1 MLDIHR
7 KDLAAGVVGSGTM
20 GRGIVQVLAQ
30 CGVRTL
36 VFDAQGGAAAKAKDA
51 IAKSLAS
58 IAQKGRISQAD
69 ADATLE
75 RIEIVDSLA
84 ALKPCHVVVE
94 AIVELLAPKQELF
107 KALEAVVSD
116 TCILASNTS
125 SLSVTA
131 MASACARPGRV
142 AGYHFFNPVPV
153 MKIVEVVDGE
163 LTEPWVGDALIALAK
178 RYGHKPVRC
187 KDTPGFI
194 VNHAGRGFV
203 PESLRVL
210 QEGVADFATIDRIL
224 VDAAGFRIGPFG
236 LLDLVG
242 LDIAHGVMKS
252 MHAQYYGES
261 KYQPSFLSDPRVA
274 AGLLG
279 RKTGRGWYKY
289 GSDGAVEKIPEK
301 KIPEKASAS
310 VWCVPELKDFLSRFT
325 KIDAKPAADS
335 ICFVA
340 PLGQDATTTAIQLHL
355 DPQNTVAVDRLF
367 GFTKRRTLMTTPV
380 TKPEIRDA
388 AHALLASDGVPVSV
402 IRDSAGFVAQRVVAH
417 IVNVGCD
424 IAQQRIASPADLDSA
439 VVLGLSYPHG
449 PLAMGDA
456 AGATN
461 ILHILEAMHAFYQEP
476 RYRPSPWL
484 KRRARLGVSLLQEDS
499 VRVRARRGEEEGDV
513 ADHKGQP
520 RHPERRRGAFH
531 EVQKLYQAGRGR
543 KGCRLGY
550 REMDPIR
557 GAKMRPRAPLTTQ
570 DRPTWK

>member
-1 MLDIHR
+1 MLDIQR
-7 KDLAAGVVGSGTM
+7 SDLVAGVAGSGTM
-20 GRGIVQVLAQ
+20 GRGIAQVLAQ

-36 VFDAQGGAAAKAKDA
+36 VFDSKPGAAQAAKDA
-51 IAKSLAS
+51 IAKTLAELV
-58 IAQKGRISQAD
+58 QKGRVSQAD
-69 ADATLE
+69 AAGTLA

-84 ALKPCHVVVE
+84 ALKPCHVVIE

-107 KALEAVVSD
+107 KALEAVVADS
-116 TCILASNTS
+116 CILASNTS

-131 MASACARPGRV
+131 MAAACARPGRV

-163 LTEPWVGDALIALAK
+163 LTEPWVGDALIALAR

-194 VNHAGRGFV
+194 VNHAGRGYV

-224 VDAAGFRIGPFG
+224 VDAASFRLGPFA

-252 MHAQYYGES
+252 MHAQYYAEP

-279 RKTGRGWYKY
+279 RKTGRGWYQY
-289 GSDGAVEKIPEK
+289 GKDGVAEKIPE
-301 KIPEKASAS
+301 IAVPAARPMP
-310 VWCVPELKDFLSRFT
+310 VWCVPELKEFISKFT
-325 KIDAKPAADS
+325 KTESKPTPDT

-340 PLGQDATTTAIQLHL
+340 PLGQDATTTAIQLQL
-355 DPQNTVAVDRLF
+355 EAKNTVAIDPLF
-367 GFTKRRTLMTTPV
+367 GFAKRRTLMTTPV
-380 TKPEIRDA
+380 TKPEARDA

-402 IRDSAGFVAQRVVAH
+402 ISDSAGFVAQRVVAH

-424 IAQQRIASPADLDSA
+424 IVQQRIASPQDLDSA
-439 VVLGLSYPHG
+439 VVLGLGYPHG

-456 AGATN
+456 IGPAR
-461 ILHILEAMHAFYQEP
+461 ILAVLEAMHAFYQEP

-484 KRRARLGVSLLQEDS
+484 KRRAQLGVSLLLES
-499 VRVRARRGEEEGDV
+499 S
-513 ADHKGQP
+513 
-520 RHPERRRGAFH
+520 
-531 EVQKLYQAGRGR
+531 
-543 KGCRLGY
+543 
-550 REMDPIR
+550 
-557 GAKMRPRAPLTTQ
+557 
-570 DRPTWK
+570 

>member
-1 MLDIHR
+1 MLDIQR
-7 KDLAAGVVGSGTM
+7 PDLVAGVAGSGTM
-20 GRGIVQVLAQ
+20 GRGIAQVLAQ

-36 VFDAQGGAAAKAKDA
+36 VFDAKPGAAQAAKDA
-51 IAKSLAS
+51 IGKTLAGLV
-58 IAQKGRISQAD
+58 QKTRISQAD
-69 ADATLE
+69 ADRTLA
-75 RIEIVDSLA
+75 RIEIVDALA
-84 ALKPCHVVVE
+84 ALKPCHLVVE
-94 AIVELLAPKQELF
+94 AIVELLGPKQELF
-107 KALEAVVSD
+107 QALEKVVAE

-131 MASACARPGRV
+131 MASTCAKPGRV

-194 VNHAGRGFV
+194 VNHAGRGYV
-203 PESLRVL
+203 PESLRAL

-252 MHAQYYGES
+252 MHAQYYGEP
-261 KYQPSFLSDPRVA
+261 KYQPSFLPDPRVA

-289 GSDGAVEKIPEK
+289 GKDGVAEKIPEQ
-301 KIPEKASAS
+301 KIPSGKPLSI
-310 VWCVPELKDFLSRFT
+310 WCVPELRDFLSKLA
-325 KIDAKPAADS
+325 KIESNPTSDS
-335 ICFVA
+335 FCIVA
-340 PLGQDATTTAIQLHL
+340 PLGQDATTTALQLKL
-355 DPQNTVAVDRLF
+355 DPARTVAVDPLF
-367 GFTKRRTLMTTPV
+367 GFGKRRTLMTTPV
-380 TKPEIRDA
+380 TKPEVRDA

-424 IAQQRIASPADLDSA
+424 IVQQRIASPADLDSA

-456 AGATN
+456 VGPAR
-461 ILHILEAMHAFYQEP
+461 ILAILEAMHAFYQEP

-484 KRRARLGVSLLQEDS
+484 KRRAQLGVSLLKEDS
-499 VRVRARRGEEEGDV
+499 
-513 ADHKGQP
+513 
-520 RHPERRRGAFH
+520 
-531 EVQKLYQAGRGR
+531 
-543 KGCRLGY
+543 
-550 REMDPIR
+550 
-557 GAKMRPRAPLTTQ
+557 
-570 DRPTWK
+570 

>member
-1 MLDIHR
+1 MLDIQR
-7 KDLAAGVVGSGTM
+7 SDLVAGVAGSGTM

-36 VFDAQGGAAAKAKDA
+36 VFDAKPGAARLAKESVG
-51 IAKSLAS
+51 KSLGGLV
-58 IAQKGRISQAD
+58 QKGRISQTD
-69 ADATLE
+69 ADVALA
-75 RIEIVDSLA
+75 RIEIVDSLG
-84 ALKPCHVVVE
+84 ALEPCHVVVE

-131 MASACARPGRV
+131 MASVCATPGRV

-163 LTEPWVGDALIALAK
+163 LTEPWVGDALAALAR

-194 VNHAGRGFV
+194 VNHAGRGYV
-203 PESLRVL
+203 PESLRIL
-210 QEGVADFATIDRIL
+210 QEGIADFATIDRIL
-224 VDAAGFRIGPFG
+224 VDAAGFRLGPFG

-252 MHAQYYGES
+252 MHAQYYSEP

-279 RKTGRGWYKY
+279 RKSARGWYKY
-289 GSDGAVEKIPEK
+289 AKDGVAEKIAEQE
-301 KIPEKASAS
+301 IPSWSLGSA
-310 VWCVPELKDFLSRFT
+310 WCVPELKDLLTKLGT
-325 KIDAKPAADS
+325 KIQFKPSRDS
-335 ICFVA
+335 VCFVA
-340 PLGQDATTTAIQLHL
+340 PLGHDATTTALQLGL
-355 DPQNTVAVDRLF
+355 DPARTVAVDPLF
-367 GFTKRRTLMTTPV
+367 GFSKRRTRMTTPV
-380 TKPEIRDA
+380 TKPEVRDA

-424 IAQQRIASPADLDSA
+424 IAQQRIASPEDLDSA
-439 VVLGLSYPHG
+439 VVLGLGYPRG
-449 PLAMGDA
+449 PLGMGDA
-456 AGATN
+456 VGAPK
-461 ILHILEAMHAFYQEP
+461 ILAVLDAMHAFYQDP

-484 KRRARLGVSLLQEDS
+484 KRRAQLGVSLL
-499 VRVRARRGEEEGDV
+499 
-513 ADHKGQP
+513 HKD
-520 RHPERRRGAFH
+520 FS
-531 EVQKLYQAGRGR
+531 
-543 KGCRLGY
+543 
-550 REMDPIR
+550 
-557 GAKMRPRAPLTTQ
+557 
-570 DRPTWK
+570 

>member
-1 MLDIHR
+1 MLDIQR
-7 KDLAAGVVGSGTM
+7 PDLVAGVAGSGTM

-36 VFDAQGGAAAKAKDA
+36 VFDAKPGAAHQAREA
-51 IAKSLAS
+51 IAKSLATLV
-58 IAQKGRISQAD
+58 QKGRVTQAD
-69 ADATLE
+69 ADASMA
-75 RIEIVDSLA
+75 RIEVVDALA

-94 AIVELLAPKQELF
+94 AIVELLGPKQELF
-107 KALEAVVSD
+107 KALESVVSD

-131 MASACARPGRV
+131 MASACAKPGRV
-142 AGYHFFNPVPV
+142 VGYHFFNPVPV

-163 LTEPWVGDALIALAK
+163 LTEPWVGDAMVALAK

-224 VDAAGFRIGPFG
+224 TEAAGFRIGPFG

-252 MHAQYYGES
+252 MHAQYYGEP

-279 RKTGRGWYKY
+279 RKTGRGWYTY
-289 GSDGAVEKIPEK
+289 GKDGAAEKIPEQDAPSRK
-301 KIPEKASAS
+301 PAA
-310 VWCVPELKDFLSRFT
+310 VWCVPELKDFISKFAT
-325 KIDAKPAADS
+325 VESTPGSVCI
-335 ICFVA
+335 VA
-340 PLGQDATTTAIQLHL
+340 PLGDDATTTALKL
-355 DPQNTVAVDRLF
+355 GLNPENTVAIDPLF
-367 GFTKRRTLMTTPV
+367 GFSKRRTLMTTPA
-380 TKPEIRDA
+380 TKPEVRDA

-402 IRDSAGFVAQRVVAH
+402 IRDSAGFVSQRVVAH

-424 IAQQRIASPADLDSA
+424 IVQQRIASPEDLDSA
-439 VVLGLSYPHG
+439 VMLGLGYPKG
-449 PLAMGDA
+449 PLGMGDA
-456 AGATN
+456 VGAPK
-461 ILHILEAMHAFYQEP
+461 ILAILEAMHAFYGEP

-484 KRRARLGVSLLQEDS
+484 KRRAQLQLSLLS
-499 VRVRARRGEEEGDV
+499 
-513 ADHKGQP
+513 K
-520 RHPERRRGAFH
+520 
-531 EVQKLYQAGRGR
+531 
-543 KGCRLGY
+543 
-550 REMDPIR
+550 
-557 GAKMRPRAPLTTQ
+557 
-570 DRPTWK
+570 DR

>member
-1 MLDIHR
+1 MLDIQR
-7 KDLAAGVVGSGTM
+7 ADLVAGVAGSGTM

-36 VFDAQGGAAAKAKDA
+36 VFDAQPGAAAKAKEA
-51 IAKSLAS
+51 IAKSLAA
-58 IAQKGRISQAD
+58 IAQKGRITQAD
-69 ADATLE
+69 ADAALA
-75 RIEIVDSLA
+75 RIEIVDALA

-107 KALEAVVSD
+107 KALEKVVSES
-116 TCILASNTS
+116 CILASNTS

-131 MASACARPGRV
+131 MASACAKPGRIV
-142 AGYHFFNPVPV
+142 GYHFFNPVPV

-163 LTEPWVGDALIALAK
+163 LTEPWVGDAMVALAK

-194 VNHAGRGFV
+194 VNHAGRGYV

-224 VDAAGFRIGPFG
+224 VDAAGFRLGPFG

-252 MHAQYYGES
+252 MHGQYYGEP
-261 KYQPSFLSDPRVA
+261 KYQPSYLSDPRVA

-289 GSDGAVEKIPEK
+289 GKDGVAEKILEK
-301 KIPEKASAS
+301 EIPQKTSMP
-310 VWCVPELKDFLSRFT
+310 VWCVPELKDFLSKFT
-325 KIDAKPAADS
+325 SIESKPGPLC
-335 ICFVA
+335 IVA
-340 PLGQDATTTAIQLHL
+340 PLGDDATTTALKLGL
-355 DPQNTVAVDRLF
+355 DPTCTVAIDPLF
-367 GFTKRRTLMTTPV
+367 GFTKRRTLMTTPI
-380 TKPEIRDA
+380 TNPEVRDA

-424 IAQQRIASPADLDSA
+424 IVQQRIASPDDLDSA
-439 VVLGLSYPHG
+439 VMLGLGYPKG
-449 PLAMGDA
+449 PLGMGDA
-456 AGATN
+456 VGAPK
-461 ILHILEAMHAFYQEP
+461 ILAILEAMQSFYGEP

-484 KRRARLGVSLLQEDS
+484 KRRAQLGVSLLSKD
-499 VRVRARRGEEEGDV
+499 
-513 ADHKGQP
+513 
-520 RHPERRRGAFH
+520 
-531 EVQKLYQAGRGR
+531 L
-543 KGCRLGY
+543 
-550 REMDPIR
+550 
-557 GAKMRPRAPLTTQ
+557 
-570 DRPTWK
+570 

>member
-7 KDLAAGVVGSGTM
+7 SDLVAGVAGSGTM
-20 GRGIVQVLAQ
+20 GRGIAQVLAQ

-36 VFDAQGGAAAKAKDA
+36 VFDSKPGAAQAAKDA
-51 IAKSLAS
+51 IGKSLAGLV
-58 IAQKGRISQAD
+58 QKGRVSQPD
-69 ADATLE
+69 ADQTLA

-131 MASACARPGRV
+131 MASACARPGRI

-194 VNHAGRGFV
+194 VNHAGRGYV

-224 VDAAGFRIGPFG
+224 VDAAGFRLGPFG

-242 LDIAHGVMKS
+242 LDVAHSVMKS
-252 MHAQYYGES
+252 MHAQYYGEP

-289 GSDGAVEKIPEK
+289 GKDGVAEKIAEQKVP
-301 KIPEKASAS
+301 SQSLDS
-310 VWCVPELKDFLSRFT
+310 VWCVPELKDLLVKLGA
-325 KIDAKPAADS
+325 KIEARPDS
-335 ICFVA
+335 SSVCFVA
-340 PLGQDATTTAIQLHL
+340 PLGHDATSAALQLKI
-355 DPQNTVAVDRLF
+355 DPARTVAVDPLF
-367 GFTKRRTLMTTPV
+367 GFAKRRTLMTTPI
-380 TKPEIRDA
+380 TRPEARDA

-402 IRDSAGFVAQRVVAH
+402 IHDSAGFVAQRVVAH

-424 IAQQRIASPADLDSA
+424 IVQQRIASPEDLDSA
-439 VVLGLSYPHG
+439 VMLGLGYPKG
-449 PLAMGDA
+449 PLGMGDA
-456 AGATN
+456 IGAAKV
-461 ILHILEAMHAFYQEP
+461 LAILEAMFAVYQEP

-484 KRRARLGVSLLQEDS
+484 KRRANLGIS
-499 VRVRARRGEEEGDV
+499 
-513 ADHKGQP
+513 
-520 RHPERRRGAFH
+520 
-531 EVQKLYQAGRGR
+531 
-543 KGCRLGY
+543 
-550 REMDPIR
+550 
-557 GAKMRPRAPLTTQ
+557 LTT
-570 DRPTWK
+570 PE

>member
-1 MLDIHR
+1 MLDIQR
-7 KDLAAGVVGSGTM
+7 PDLVAGVAGSGTM

-36 VFDAQGGAAAKAKDA
+36 VFDAKPGAAQTAKDA
-51 IAKSLAS
+51 VAKSLTTLV
-58 IAQKGRISQAD
+58 QKGRVQQAD
-69 ADATLE
+69 ADAAVA
-75 RIEIVDSLA
+75 RIEVVDALA

-94 AIVELLAPKQELF
+94 AIVEQLAPKQELF
-107 KALEAVVSD
+107 KALEGIVADS
-116 TCILASNTS
+116 CILASNTS

-131 MASACARPGRV
+131 MASACAKPGRI

-210 QEGVADFATIDRIL
+210 QEGIADFATIDRIL
-224 VDAAGFRIGPFG
+224 MDAGGFRIGPFG

-252 MHAQYYGES
+252 MHGQYYGEP

-289 GSDGAVEKIPEK
+289 GKDGVAEKIPE
-301 KIPEKASAS
+301 IPAPSAKPDS
-310 VWCVPELKDFLSRFT
+310 VWCVPELKDFVSKF
-325 KIDAKPAADS
+325 ANVESKPGS
-335 ICFVA
+335 LCIVA
-340 PLGQDATTTAIQLHL
+340 PLGDDATTTALKLGL
-355 DPQNTVAVDRLF
+355 DPARTVAVDPLF

-380 TKPEIRDA
+380 TRPEVRDA
-388 AHALLASDGVPVSV
+388 AHALLASDGVPVSL
-402 IRDSAGFVAQRVVAH
+402 INDSAGFVAQRVVAH

-424 IAQQRIASPADLDSA
+424 IVQQRIATPEDLDSA
-439 VVLGLSYPHG
+439 VMLGLGYPKG
-449 PLAMGDA
+449 PLGMGDA
-456 AGATN
+456 VGPARVLAV
-461 ILHILEAMHAFYQEP
+461 LEGMHAFYQDP

-484 KRRARLGVSLLQEDS
+484 KRRAKLGVSLLT
-499 VRVRARRGEEEGDV
+499 
-513 ADHKGQP
+513 
-520 RHPERRRGAFH
+520 PE
-531 EVQKLYQAGRGR
+531 
-543 KGCRLGY
+543 
-550 REMDPIR
+550 
-557 GAKMRPRAPLTTQ
+557 
-570 DRPTWK
+570 

>member
-7 KDLAAGVVGSGTM
+7 KDLVAGVVGSGTM
-20 GRGIVQVLAQ
+20 GRGIAQVLAQ

-36 VFDAQGGAAAKAKDA
+36 VFDAKPGAAQSAKDA
-51 IAKSLAS
+51 IGKALAGLV
-58 IAQKGRISQAD
+58 QKTRISQAD
-69 ADATLE
+69 ADGTLA
-75 RIEIVDSLA
+75 RIEIIDALD

-94 AIVELLAPKQELF
+94 AIVELLGAKQELF
-107 KALEAVVSD
+107 KALEAVVGD
-116 TCILASNTS
+116 ACILASNTS

-163 LTEPWVGDALIALAK
+163 LTEPWVGDALSMLAG
-178 RYGHKPVRC
+178 RYGHQPVRC

-194 VNHAGRGFV
+194 VNHAGRGYV

-210 QEGVADFATIDRIL
+210 QEGIADFAAIDRIL

-289 GSDGAVEKIPEK
+289 GKDGAAEKIPEAEIPK
-301 KIPEKASAS
+301 KVPSS
-310 VWCVPELKDFLSRFT
+310 VWCVPELREFLS
-325 KIDAKPAADS
+325 KSANIDSKPGRLC
-335 ICFVA
+335 IVA
-340 PLGQDATTTAIQLHL
+340 PVGDDATTTALKLGL
-355 DPQNTVAVDRLF
+355 DPACTVAIDPIF
-367 GFTKRRTLMTTPV
+367 GFAKRRTLMTTPV
-380 TKPEIRDA
+380 TKPEARDA

-424 IAQQRIASPADLDSA
+424 IVQQRIATPADLDSA
-439 VVLGLSYPHG
+439 VVLGLSYPQG

-456 AGATN
+456 VGAAK
-461 ILHILEAMHAFYQEP
+461 ILAILEAMHAFYQEP

-484 KRRARLGVSLLQEDS
+484 KRRARLGVSLLKEDS
-499 VRVRARRGEEEGDV
+499 
-513 ADHKGQP
+513 
-520 RHPERRRGAFH
+520 
-531 EVQKLYQAGRGR
+531 
-543 KGCRLGY
+543 
-550 REMDPIR
+550 
-557 GAKMRPRAPLTTQ
+557 
-570 DRPTWK
+570 

>member
-1 MLDIHR
+1 MLDIQR
-7 KDLAAGVVGSGTM
+7 SDLVAGVAGSGTM
-20 GRGIVQVLAQ
+20 GRGIAQVLAQ

-36 VFDAQGGAAAKAKDA
+36 VFDSKPGAAQAAKDA
-51 IAKSLAS
+51 IGKTLAGLVH
-58 IAQKGRISQAD
+58 KGRVSQSGAD
-69 ADATLE
+69 QTLA
-75 RIEIVDSLA
+75 RIEIVDSLG

-107 KALEAVVSD
+107 KALEAVVPEK
-116 TCILASNTS
+116 CILASNTS

-163 LTEPWVGDALIALAK
+163 RTEPWVGDALIALAK

-194 VNHAGRGFV
+194 VNHAGRGYV

-210 QEGVADFATIDRIL
+210 QEGVADFATIDRVL
-224 VDAAGFRIGPFG
+224 VEAAGFRLGPFA

-242 LDIAHGVMKS
+242 LDVAHGVMKS
-252 MHAQYYGES
+252 MHAQYYGEP

-279 RKTGRGWYKY
+279 RKTGRGWYGY
-289 GSDGAVEKIPEK
+289 GKDGAAEKIAEQAVP
-301 KIPEKASAS
+301 SGSLDS
-310 VWCVPELKDFLSRFT
+310 VWCVPELKDLLTKLGAKVESR
-325 KIDAKPAADS
+325 PSPDS
-335 ICFVA
+335 VCFIA
-340 PLGQDATTTAIQLHL
+340 PYGHDATSTALQLKL
-355 DPQNTVAVDRLF
+355 DPGRTVAVDPLF
-367 GFTKRRTLMTTPV
+367 GFAKRRTLMTTPV
-380 TKPEIRDA
+380 TRPGVRDA

-424 IAQQRIASPADLDSA
+424 IVQQRIASPDDLDAA
-439 VVLGLSYPHG
+439 VVLGLGYPHG

-456 AGATN
+456 IGAAKV
-461 ILHILEAMHAFYQEP
+461 LAVLEAMHSFYQEP

-484 KRRARLGVSLLQEDS
+484 KRRARLGIS
-499 VRVRARRGEEEGDV
+499 
-513 ADHKGQP
+513 
-520 RHPERRRGAFH
+520 
-531 EVQKLYQAGRGR
+531 
-543 KGCRLGY
+543 
-550 REMDPIR
+550 
-557 GAKMRPRAPLTTQ
+557 LTT
-570 DRPTWK
+570 PE

>member
-1 MLDIHR
+1 MLDIQR
-7 KDLAAGVVGSGTM
+7 PDLVAGVAGSGTM

-36 VFDAQGGAAAKAKDA
+36 VFDAKPGAAQTAKDA
-51 IAKSLAS
+51 VAKSLTTLV
-58 IAQKGRISQAD
+58 QKGRVQQAD
-69 ADATLE
+69 ADAAVA
-75 RIEIVDSLA
+75 RIEVVDALA

-94 AIVELLAPKQELF
+94 AIVEQLAPKQELF
-107 KALEAVVSD
+107 KALEGIVADS
-116 TCILASNTS
+116 CILASNTS

-131 MASACARPGRV
+131 MASACAKPGRI

-210 QEGVADFATIDRIL
+210 QEGIADFATIDRIL
-224 VDAAGFRIGPFG
+224 MDAGGFRIGPFG

-252 MHAQYYGES
+252 MHGQYYGEP

-289 GSDGAVEKIPEK
+289 GKDGVAEKIPE
-301 KIPEKASAS
+301 IPAPSAKPDS
-310 VWCVPELKDFLSRFT
+310 VWCVPELKDFVSKF
-325 KIDAKPAADS
+325 ANVESKPGS
-335 ICFVA
+335 LCIVA
-340 PLGQDATTTAIQLHL
+340 PLGDDATTTALKLGL
-355 DPQNTVAVDRLF
+355 DPARTVAVDPLF

-380 TKPEIRDA
+380 TKPEVRDA
-388 AHALLASDGVPVSV
+388 AHALLASDGVPVSL
-402 IRDSAGFVAQRVVAH
+402 INDSAGFVAQRVVAH

-424 IAQQRIASPADLDSA
+424 IVQQRIATPEDLDSA
-439 VVLGLSYPHG
+439 VMLGLGYPKG
-449 PLAMGDA
+449 PLGMGDA
-456 AGATN
+456 VGPARVLAV
-461 ILHILEAMHAFYQEP
+461 LEGMHAFYQDP

-484 KRRARLGVSLLQEDS
+484 KRRAKLGVSLLT
-499 VRVRARRGEEEGDV
+499 
-513 ADHKGQP
+513 
-520 RHPERRRGAFH
+520 PE
-531 EVQKLYQAGRGR
+531 
-543 KGCRLGY
+543 
-550 REMDPIR
+550 
-557 GAKMRPRAPLTTQ
+557 
-570 DRPTWK
+570 